1 MKLNRDDLL
10 EKTIKY
16 ATENGWHKTSV
27 REISKEIGYS
37 TIKIYSEF
45 GGKEGLLNEI
55 QKKGFK
61 LLREEYIKASS
72 LKETP
77 EEQLVEICLAHFR
90 FAMNHSSYY
99 DLMFTNNDS
108 LCQSISPEILTYSAA
123 PVKSVIEKIDSAN
136 VKIHFLHW
144 FSLVHGFYEV
154 AYKNMAKRGI
164 EAELLLEKISRD
176 FIKGIK

>member
-1 MKLNRDDLL
+1 MKFNREDLL

-27 REISKEIGYS
+27 REISKVIGYS

-55 QKKGFK
+55 QKKGFV
-61 LLREEYIKASS
+61 LLREEYIKASL
-72 LKETP
+72 LKDNP
-77 EEQLVEICLAHFR
+77 EDQLLEICLAHFR
-90 FAMNHSSYY
+90 FSVNYGSYY

-108 LCQSISPEILTYSAA
+108 LCQSISPEILTFSAL
-123 PVKSVIEKIDSAN
+123 PVKSVIEKIAPEN

-154 AYKNMAKRGI
+154 AYKNMSKKGT